1 MSNILGVRGDG
12 VVRISARE
20 PFARSGVVVIDDWD
34 DVAVKAG
41 RFTAEVQP
49 GQARFHVI
57 VGSTSHVFEVAV
69 PESGETTLADMI
81 VNDYPYEPQ
90 VVSQVGQAARDAA
103 ASAGAAKASE
113 NQALAYRDSASE
125 AAGAAALSVSSASE
139 SKTAAAASASAA
151 RASETKA
158 KTSETNAKTSETN
171 ARASETKAKASE
183 TAAASSASSAKADAD
198 RAAGVASSTSWSG
211 DRLTVNGQTSPA
223 LTGPQGPAGS
233 SAWAD
238 ITGKPD
244 LSAKADLVGGK
255 VPTSQ
260 LPAVALTKP
269 FVVSDRSAMLKL
281 TAEEGDVAVITS
293 GVDKGTY
300 MLGTGAASA
309 FASWV
314 RLASPD
320 GAVSSV
326 NGQTGVVNLSAADV
340 GAAPVPD
347 FNEVREVV
355 TNFLLTATPN
365 PTPDVVVTRGQ
376 FGTSRFADPRE
387 AQDAATKNYVDQRT
401 PKIQVVS
408 AMPSTPDA
416 STLYVVV

>member
-1 MSNILGVRGDG
+1 MTVVSGDLKIVTGVAQQVSEVWARAARSRPVAGGWLLENAGRALVTAGRVEIDLHPGPCVLVAVIGGQPAESVELIVPDG
-12 VVRISARE
+12 ATATLEACVRAAEGAGGLERDGLDELRAEIGAWFEGARE
-20 PFARSGVVVIDDWD
+20 S
-34 DVAVKAG
+34 
-41 RFTAEVQP
+41 
-49 GQARFHVI
+49 
-57 VGSTSHVFEVAV
+57 
-69 PESGETTLADMI
+69 
-81 VNDYPYEPQ
+81 
-90 VVSQVGQAARDAA
+90 AA
-103 ASAGAAKASE
+103 AAKVSETAAGASATKAKASE
-113 NQALAYRDSASE
+113 SNA
-125 AAGAAALSVSSASE
+125 
-139 SKTAAAASASAA
+139 KT
-151 RASETKA
+151 SETKA

-223 LTGPQGPAGS
+223 LTGPRGPAGS

-244 LSAKADLVGGK
+244 LSTKADLVGGK

-260 LPAVALTKP
+260 IPAVALTKP
-269 FVVSDRSAMLKL
+269 QVVEDRSAMLKL

-300 MLGTGAASA
+300 MLGTGAASV

-340 GAAPVPD
+340 GGASATHTHTLASITDAPNSHTSEALPSSLMSRDASGRSKV
-347 FNEVREVV
+347 FNPEEFFHVA
-355 TNFLLTATPN
+355 NK
-365 PTPDVVVTRGQ
+365 G
-376 FGTSRFADPRE
+376 
-387 AQDAATKNYVDQRT
+387 YVDQRT
-401 PKIQVVS
+401 PEIKVVS
-408 AMPSTPDA
+408 AMPSNPDA
-416 STLYVVV
+416 STLYVVVG

>member
-1 MSNILGVRGDG
+1 MTVVSGDLKIVTGVAQQVSEVWARAARSRPVAGGWLLENAGRAFVTAGRVEIDLHPGPCVLVAVIGGQPAESVELVVPEGTKATLEACIRAAEGAGGLERDG
-12 VVRISARE
+12 LDELRAEIGFWFEGARE
-20 PFARSGVVVIDDWD
+20 S
-34 DVAVKAG
+34 
-41 RFTAEVQP
+41 
-49 GQARFHVI
+49 
-57 VGSTSHVFEVAV
+57 
-69 PESGETTLADMI
+69 
-81 VNDYPYEPQ
+81 
-90 VVSQVGQAARDAA
+90 AA
-103 ASAGAAKASE
+103 AAKVSETAAGASATKAKASE
-113 NQALAYRDSASE
+113 SNA
-125 AAGAAALSVSSASE
+125 
-139 SKTAAAASASAA
+139 KT
-151 RASETKA
+151 SETKA
-158 KTSETNAKTSETN
+158 KTSETNAKT
-171 ARASETKAKASE
+171 SETKAKASE

-223 LTGPQGPAGS
+223 LTGPRGPAGS

-260 LPAVALTKP
+260 IPAVALTKP
-269 FVVSDRSAMLKL
+269 FVVSDRAGMLGL

-300 MLGTGAASA
+300 MLGAGAAGTFS
-309 FASWV
+309 SWV

-340 GAAPVPD
+340 GAASSDVYHRIQTTEAILDSATAEPLR
-347 FNEVREVV
+347 NSYVRRDGDGRAQ
-355 TNFLLTATPN
+355 FAN
-365 PTPDVVVTRGQ
+365 PSSAG
-376 FGTSRFADPRE
+376 
-387 AQDAATKNYVDQRT
+387 DAANKRYVDSRT
-401 PKIQVVS
+401 PEIKVVS
-408 AMPSTPDA
+408 AMPSNPGA